1 MAKIDEYAIAY
12 DVALFCRLFEVF
24 PDSFSA
30 SKTVTH
36 HAFKPGAF
44 GQEKV
49 CTGTEEVTLAS
60 QILDTAKAIAH
71 EGRDIDRAFRYLDFF
86 KKARDQKKIIRKF
99 YEN

>member
-1 MAKIDEYAIAY
+1 MEENAIAY
-12 DVALFCRLFEVF
+12 DVALFCRLFEIF

-44 GQEKV
+44 GVEEV

-60 QILDTAKAIAH
+60 QILDTAKAIAR
-71 EGRDIDRAFRYLDFF
+71 EGRDMDRAFRYLDFF
-86 KKARDQKKIIRKF
+86 KKARDQEKIIRKF